1 MNLLSNDNKLLNSF
15 FKNYILG
22 AVITVVCTIL
32 VVILNGIIIGNFFG
46 KIGLA
51 AFGLTLPIIY
61 ANLAIGYIFAYG
73 GSIVASNNMA
83 DEKRVNN
90 NFTVVCIVAAIIG
103 IVLTV
108 LLLIFASNVAQMMG
122 ASGESFNATVSL
134 MEGIFLVILPLMFLY
149 IFINYS
155 RIDGYP
161 SLGLYAGLLL
171 FALNLI
177 LNLVF
182 VMIFKTG
189 IFGVGLATALST
201 TIAVLF
207 LLSHFL
213 SKKSTYKFQ
222 KNLEFKMELYQIVK
236 SGLPNAL
243 NQIYNMFRTII
254 TNNLGIMVGGL
265 VFLGALS
272 IQSNVYLLL
281 CSVGVGIGSTTL
293 ALGGLFY
300 GEKDKTQLEQLLV
313 ISIKYALVIISVI
326 SLILFIFAPYFVY
339 MFGRNPEV
347 YGVAVRGL
355 RIFAW
360 SLPFSGLCFILLN
373 FYNATQQLKIAN
385 YISFAHSFLYLSV
398 FAIIFSFLM
407 GGDGIW
413 ISFVLCEIVTLL
425 SLPFI
430 IKLKTKKFPKSLSD
444 FVIMDEN
451 QFPSEDTYV
460 AYVESEDE
468 LMCIVE
474 DIDENLMGNDLD
486 DETKLKIQLIL
497 EEMGMA
503 IFKYSYK
510 SEKDKYLNVRI
521 LYKNTEDVII
531 YFQDNG
537 VPFDIEKYFMDKKED
552 FEIKIIKNF
561 SKDMEHNYNYNVKLN
576 NNKIIIPKN

>member
-22 AVITVVCTIL
+22 AVIAVVCTIL

-46 KIGLA
+46 NIGLA

-103 IVLTV
+103 LVLTV
-108 LLLIFASNVAQMMG
+108 ILLIFTSDVAQILG
-122 ASGESFNATVSL
+122 ASGESFNSTVSL
-134 MEGIFLVILPLMFLY
+134 MKGFFLVILPLMFLY

-171 FALNLI
+171 FLLNLI

-182 VMIFKTG
+182 VMIIKTD

-201 TIAVLF
+201 LITVLF

-222 KNLEFKMELYQIVK
+222 KNLEFKMELSQIIK

-243 NQIYNMFRTII
+243 NQIYNMIRTII
-254 TNNLGIMVGGL
+254 TNYLGVMVGG
-265 VFLGALS
+265 VIFLGALS

-300 GEKDKTQLEQLLV
+300 GEKDKTQLEQLLE
-313 ISIKYALVIISVI
+313 ISIKYALVIISI
-326 SLILFIFAPYFVY
+326 IALILFIFAPYFVY
-339 MFGRNPEV
+339 MFGKNPEV
-347 YGVAVRGL
+347 YDVAVRGL

-360 SLPFSGLCFILLN
+360 SLPFSGICFILLN

-385 YISFAHSFLYLSV
+385 YISFAHSFLFLSA

-425 SLPFI
+425 SLFFL
-430 IKLKTKKFPKSLSD
+430 IKFKTKKFPKSLSD

-451 QFPSEDTYV
+451 LFPSEDTYAV
-460 AYVESEDE
+460 YVESEDE
-468 LMCIVE
+468 LLDVVE
-474 DIDENLMGNDLD
+474 NIDKNLLDDDLD

-497 EEMGMA
+497 EEMGTA
-503 IFKYSYK
+503 IFAHAYK
-510 SEKDKYLNVRI
+510 SEKDKYLNIRI
-521 LYKNTEDVII
+521 LYKNTEEII
-531 YFQDNG
+531 VYFQDSG
-537 VPFDIEKYFMDKKED
+537 VPFDIEKDFDKKED
-552 FEIKIIKNF
+552 LGIKIIKNF
-561 SKDMEHNYNYNVKLN
+561 SRGIEHNYNYNVKLN

>member
-22 AVITVVCTIL
+22 AVIAVVCTIL

-46 KIGLA
+46 NIGLA

-103 IVLTV
+103 LVLTV
-108 LLLIFASNVAQMMG
+108 ILLIFTSDVAQILG
-122 ASGESFNATVSL
+122 ASGESFNSTVSL
-134 MEGIFLVILPLMFLY
+134 MKGFFLVILPLMFLY

-171 FALNLI
+171 FLLNLI

-182 VMIFKTG
+182 VMIFKTD

-201 TIAVLF
+201 LITVLF

-243 NQIYNMFRTII
+243 NQIYNMLRTII
-254 TNNLGIMVGGL
+254 TNYLGLMVGG
-265 VFLGALS
+265 VIFLGALS

-300 GEKDKTQLEQLLV
+300 GEKDKTQLEQLLE
-313 ISIKYALVIISVI
+313 ISIKYALVIISI
-326 SLILFIFAPYFVY
+326 IALILFIFAPYFVY
-339 MFGRNPEV
+339 MFGKNPEV
-347 YGVAVRGL
+347 YDVAVRGL

-360 SLPFSGLCFILLN
+360 SLPFSGICFILLN

-385 YISFAHSFLYLSV
+385 YISFAHSFLFLSA

-425 SLPFI
+425 SLFFL
-430 IKLKTKKFPKSLSD
+430 IKFKTKKFPKSLSD

-451 QFPSEDTYV
+451 LFPSEDTYAV
-460 AYVESEDE
+460 YVESEDE
-468 LMCIVE
+468 LLDVVE
-474 DIDENLMGNDLD
+474 NIDKNLLDDDLD
-486 DETKLKIQLIL
+486 DGTKLKIQLIL
-497 EEMGMA
+497 EEMGTA
-503 IFKYSYK
+503 IFAHAYK
-510 SEKDKYLNVRI
+510 SEKDKYLNIRI
-521 LYKNTEDVII
+521 LYKNTEEII
-531 YFQDNG
+531 VYFQDSG
-537 VPFDIEKYFMDKKED
+537 VPFDIEKDFDKKED
-552 FEIKIIKNF
+552 LGIKIIKNF
-561 SKDMEHNYNYNVKLN
+561 SRGIEHNYNYNVKLN

>member
-22 AVITVVCTIL
+22 AVIAVVCTIL

-46 KIGLA
+46 NIGLA

-103 IVLTV
+103 LVLTV
-108 LLLIFASNVAQMMG
+108 ILLIFTSDVAQILG
-122 ASGESFNATVSL
+122 ASGESFNSTVSL
-134 MEGIFLVILPLMFLY
+134 MKGFFLVILPLMFLY

-161 SLGLYAGLLL
+161 LLGLYAGLSL
-171 FALNLI
+171 FLLNLI

-182 VMIFKTG
+182 VMIFKTD

-201 TIAVLF
+201 LITVLF

-222 KNLEFKMELYQIVK
+222 KNLEFKMELSQIIK

-243 NQIYNMFRTII
+243 NQIYNMIRTII
-254 TNNLGIMVGGL
+254 TNYLGVMVGG
-265 VFLGALS
+265 VIFLGALS

-300 GEKDKTQLEQLLV
+300 GEKDKTQLEQLLE
-313 ISIKYALVIISVI
+313 ISIKYALVIISI
-326 SLILFIFAPYFVY
+326 IALILFIFAPYFVY
-339 MFGRNPEV
+339 MFGKNPEV
-347 YGVAVRGL
+347 YDVAVRGL

-360 SLPFSGLCFILLN
+360 SLPFSGICFILLN

-385 YISFAHSFLYLSV
+385 YISFAHSFLFLSA
-398 FAIIFSFLM
+398 FAIIFSFLI

-425 SLPFI
+425 SLPFL

-451 QFPSEDTYV
+451 LFPSEDTYAV
-460 AYVESEDE
+460 YVESEDE
-468 LMCIVE
+468 LLDVVE
-474 DIDENLMGNDLD
+474 NIDKNLLDDDLD
-486 DETKLKIQLIL
+486 DGTKLKIQLIL
-497 EEMGMA
+497 EEMGTA
-503 IFKYSYK
+503 IFAHAYK
-510 SEKDKYLNVRI
+510 SEKDKYLNIRI
-521 LYKNTEDVII
+521 LYKNTEEII
-531 YFQDNG
+531 VYFQDSG
-537 VPFDIEKYFMDKKED
+537 VPFDIEKDFDKKED
-552 FEIKIIKNF
+552 LGIKIIKNF
-561 SKDMEHNYNYNVKLN
+561 SRGIEHNYNYNVKLN

>member
-22 AVITVVCTIL
+22 AVIAVVCTIL

-46 KIGLA
+46 NIGLA

-103 IVLTV
+103 LVLTV
-108 LLLIFASNVAQMMG
+108 ILLIFTSDVAQILG
-122 ASGESFNATVSL
+122 ASGESFNSTVSL
-134 MEGIFLVILPLMFLY
+134 MKGFFLVILPLMFLY

-171 FALNLI
+171 FLLNLI

-182 VMIFKTG
+182 VMIFKTD

-201 TIAVLF
+201 IITVLF

-222 KNLEFKMELYQIVK
+222 KNLEFKMELSQIIK

-243 NQIYNMFRTII
+243 NQIYNMIRTII
-254 TNNLGIMVGGL
+254 TNYLGVMVGG
-265 VFLGALS
+265 VIFLGALS

-300 GEKDKTQLEQLLV
+300 GEKDKTQLEQLLE
-313 ISIKYALVIISVI
+313 ISIKYALVIISI
-326 SLILFIFAPYFVY
+326 IALILFIFAPYFVY
-339 MFGRNPEV
+339 MFGKNPEV
-347 YGVAVRGL
+347 YDVAVRGL

-360 SLPFSGLCFILLN
+360 SLPFSGICFILLN

-385 YISFAHSFLYLSV
+385 YISFAHSFLFLSA

-425 SLPFI
+425 SLFFL
-430 IKLKTKKFPKSLSD
+430 IKFKTKKFPKSLSD

-451 QFPSEDTYV
+451 LFPSEDTYAV
-460 AYVESEDE
+460 YVESEDE
-468 LMCIVE
+468 LLDVVE
-474 DIDENLMGNDLD
+474 NIDKNLLDDDLD
-486 DETKLKIQLIL
+486 DGTKLKIQLIL
-497 EEMGMA
+497 EEMGTA
-503 IFKYSYK
+503 IFAHAYK
-510 SEKDKYLNVRI
+510 SEKDKYLNIRI
-521 LYKNTEDVII
+521 LYKNTEEII
-531 YFQDNG
+531 VYFQDSG
-537 VPFDIEKYFMDKKED
+537 VPFDIEKDFDKKED
-552 FEIKIIKNF
+552 LGIKIIKNF
-561 SKDMEHNYNYNVKLN
+561 SRGIEHNYNYNVKLN